1 MKLFLN
7 PKTGKVVSY
16 PDHFAEIKPYLI
28 EVDEAGP
35 CKDCVVKNPEIP
47 LLEESDNKR
56 EDDVYAKLEAMT
68 NNDFSIGGAD
78 E

>member
-7 PKTGKVVSY
+7 PRSGKVVSY
-16 PDHFAEIKPYLI
+16 PDHFAEIKPYLV
-28 EVDEAGP
+28 EVVDAGP
-35 CKDCVVKNPEIP
+35 CQDCVVKNPD
-47 LLEESDNKR
+47 DNG

-68 NNDFSIGGAD
+68 INDISIGGAD